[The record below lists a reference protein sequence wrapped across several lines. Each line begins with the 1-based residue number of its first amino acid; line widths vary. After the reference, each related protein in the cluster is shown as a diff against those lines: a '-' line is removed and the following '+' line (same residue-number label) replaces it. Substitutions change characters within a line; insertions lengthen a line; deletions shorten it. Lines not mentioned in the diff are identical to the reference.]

1 MNLIDFNKD
10 VYSIS
15 DVGVVKQT
23 NADYCYSAETPN
35 GFLFVVCDGAGGYV
49 GGAKASAIAVT
60 GIVEFFTKK
69 KYTILQQALADA
81 LIFANNK
88 IIATVAENPELKGMS
103 ATAGVVLLN
112 KDKVWFSHVGDSRI
126 YLFCNQQ
133 RKLHRLTK
141 DHSVVQGL
149 IDEGIITAAEAE
161 YHLHKNRILKTLGAK
176 NDLLPDV
183 CSMPLLPAKNDIIL
197 ICSDGLSA
205 MVGDDILQ
213 YILEQET
220 SLQEKGETMLVMAKQ
235 AGGTDNITLQL
246 IQISNTPHQTSVF
259 ESKNN
264 VSASAETT
272 EKETDKQNR
281 NGRKK
286 LKKIILIGIIAL
298 LVIGGGMAA
307 YFYS

>member
-15 DVGVVKQT
+15 DVGLVKQT
-23 NADYCYSAETPN
+23 NEDYCYNAETPN
-35 GFLFVVCDGAGGYV
+35 GFLFVVCDGMGGYV
-49 GGAKASAIAVT
+49 GAAKASAIAVT

-88 IIATVAENPELKGMS
+88 ILSTVAENPELKGMS
-103 ATAGVVLLN
+103 ATACVVLLN

-126 YLFCNQQ
+126 YLFCHQQ
-133 RKLHRLTK
+133 KKLHRLTK

-161 YHLHKNRILKTLGAK
+161 LHLHKNRILKALGLK
-176 NDLLPDV
+176 SDIQPDV
-183 CSMPLLPAKNDIIL
+183 CSMPLLPAKGDIIL
-197 ICSDGLSA
+197 LCSDGLSGI
-205 MVGDDILQ
+205 VSDDIVQ

-220 SLQEKGETMLVMAKQ
+220 ALQEKGETMLVMAKQ
-235 AGGTDNITLQL
+235 EGGTDNITLQL
-246 IQISNTPHQTSVF
+246 IQISNSPHPVSVF

-264 VSASAETT
+264 TPAHAEPVET
-272 EKETDKQNR
+272 EENKKNR
-281 NGRKK
+281 HHRKN
-286 LKKIILIGIIAL
+286 LKKIILISAMAL
-298 LVIGGGMAA
+298 LIIGGGIAA
-307 YFYS
+307 YFYI